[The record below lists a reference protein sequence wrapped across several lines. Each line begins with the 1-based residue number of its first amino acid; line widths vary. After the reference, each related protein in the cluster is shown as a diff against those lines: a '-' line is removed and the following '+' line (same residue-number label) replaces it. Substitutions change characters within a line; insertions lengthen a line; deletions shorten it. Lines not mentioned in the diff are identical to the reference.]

1 MSRIDDLPVSTPVAG
16 AVAVGIFVLSLPLSG
31 ILSEFYLGLIVNV
44 MVLSLFAMSFNLLFG
59 YTGLLSFGHA
69 AYFGI
74 GAYTFGLAVTGQLG
88 FLPALFESFVPAMV
102 LGILIAGLCATI
114 FGIFCVQRDDIYFAI
129 LTLAFSMMVYEVVY
143 SWNAFTGG
151 SDGFSVTVQP
161 IELGVLEFNLI
172 NTSTFYYLTFFLLV
186 ISLAVLWRIVNSPYG
201 ELLIAIRENPER
213 ATMIGVPV
221 KIYQLAS
228 FITAGLFAG
237 LAGTLFAVRTFIV
250 TPNMLHWSMSAEPVL
265 MTLLGGPS
273 AFFGPVVGAILF
285 VLLEQVLT
293 SITEYWQFG
302 LGIILVLIVL
312 FAPNGVVGLLRSV
325 TDSRGF
331 DWHESISDASK
342 VSDIGDDSE
351 TNIEEKR

>member
-1 MSRIDDLPVSTPVAG
+1 MSRVDDLPVSTPVAG
-16 AVAVGIFVLSLPLSG
+16 AIAVGILVLSLPLSG
-31 ILSEFYLGLIVNV
+31 VLSDFHLGLIINI
-44 MVLSLFAMSFNLLFG
+44 MVLGIFAMSFNLLFG

-88 FLPALFESFVPAMV
+88 FLPPLFESFIPAMI
-102 LGILIAGLCATI
+102 LGVLIAGLFAAV

-129 LTLAFSMMVYEVVY
+129 LTLAFSMMSYEVVY
-143 SWNAFTGG
+143 NWNALTGG

-161 IELGVLEFNLI
+161 IELGGLEFNLV
-172 NTSTFYYLTFFLLV
+172 NTSTFYYLAFLLLAISVV
-186 ISLAVLWRIVNSPYG
+186 ILWRIVNSPYG
-201 ELLIAIRENPER
+201 ELLIAIRENPRR

-221 KIYQLAS
+221 KFYQLSS

-250 TPNMLHWSMSAEPVL
+250 TPGMLHWSMSAEPVL

-273 AFFGPVVGAILF
+273 AFFGPLVGALLF
-285 VLLEQVLT
+285 ILLEQVLT
-293 SITEYWQFG
+293 NITEYWQFG

-312 FAPNGVVGLLRSV
+312 FAPNGVVGLLRST
-325 TDSRGF
+325 TDLPDFNWREYIG
-331 DWHESISDASK
+331 DASK
-342 VSDIGDDSE
+342 VSDISNDGEGSR
-351 TNIEEKR
+351 EEES